1 MLTQEALNSAIPLT
15 TLMDSND
22 IIVTAVAGT
31 PLAALVLATRS
42 DTRFNTV
49 IPVVTPEGV
58 SINTYAPSVVDIEFI
73 ANTRDPVLD
82 TNAHDKAMD
91 NVVEVAANAVREHI
105 VFAKTVVAPAVEDL
119 VNRVVSK
126 LNSNT
131 PSSLLGME
139 VVVYDPA
146 KPLLNSALENELR
159 KYESL
164 AIDNPVMNLQLPGLT
179 VTEITEL
186 MASGSGGLDDAI
198 KEWAAGKGEGFLN
211 TIWENVFQIKQAD
224 LSDRTPITFRNWCYE
239 SDEAIDNALAI
250 YLLARK
256 LVDNPLPNTEM
267 NLSAFNTTI
276 VELRNQSA
284 ARLCLALDE
293 IEKIDTAGLL
303 IRSMTDRVT
312 TVNGS
317 VYAKWIENG
326 GENEVLFGNLLQQ
339 PREVS
344 LTGIVSKSDELKTV
358 WNRHATLIATV
369 ERNKLFT
376 RTKEVFLS
384 EFTEQM
390 RILSASVEGSLTNMA
405 NIIALFSEC
414 LDDMRNDE
422 ISDLWD
428 AALKLLCASRFVRT
442 EARGIL
448 LGIEEVKKAH
458 PEVDVREAAAISAIN
473 YIGKWVATQ
482 LVVNVK

>member
-15 TLMDSND
+15 TLLDSNG
-22 IIVTAVAGT
+22 IIVTPVAGT

-42 DTRFNTV
+42 DPRFNTV
-49 IPVVTPEGV
+49 TPVLTPEGV
-58 SINTYAPSVVDIEFI
+58 SVNTYVPNIVDIEFI

-82 TNAHDKAMD
+82 TNAHDQAMD
-91 NVVEVAANAVREHI
+91 SVVEVAASAVREHI

-119 VNRVVSK
+119 VNRVVAR
-126 LNSNT
+126 LAANT

-139 VVVYDPA
+139 VVVYEPA
-146 KPLLNSALENELR
+146 KPLTNSALENELR

-164 AIDNPVMNLQLPGLT
+164 AFDNPVLNLQLPGLT

-211 TIWENVFQIKQAD
+211 TIWENIFQIKQSD
-224 LSDRTPITFRNWCYE
+224 LNDRLPITFRSWCYD

-250 YLLARK
+250 YLLSRK
-256 LVDNPLPNTEM
+256 LVDSPLPNTEM
-267 NLSAFNTTI
+267 NLSAFNKTV

-284 ARLCLALDE
+284 ARLCLALDDMN
-293 IEKIDTAGLL
+293 KTDTAGILV
-303 IRSMTDRVT
+303 RSMTDRVT

-339 PREVS
+339 PREVT
-344 LTGIVSKSDELKTV
+344 LTGIVSKTDELKTL
-358 WNRHATLIATV
+358 WARHATLIATV
-369 ERNKLFT
+369 ERNKLFN

-390 RILSASVEGSLTNMA
+390 RALSASVEGSLANMA
-405 NIIALFSEC
+405 NIIRLFSDC
-414 LDDMRNDE
+414 LDDMRADE
-422 ISDLWD
+422 LNDLWD
-428 AALKLLCASRFVRT
+428 AALKLLCASRFIRT

-458 PEVDVREAAAISAIN
+458 PHVEIREAAAISAIE
-473 YIGKWVATQ
+473 YISKWVAIQ
-482 LVVNVK
+482 LKCTAK